1 MTDSAVPKYNG
12 RTARQL
18 ASDAENSLLGIV
30 HIADDHGAPLDAE
43 QVFGTLSAMTR
54 MLEHV
59 PEVITRMRAVAL
71 HQHETGGLTIIAGH
85 YFADPDAAVKALTEA
100 VDAVLAGFG
109 TVRMNME
116 KAQASLSDARFVGG
130 SDNQP
135 A

>member
-1 MTDSAVPKYNG
+1 MSDSKAPRYNG
-12 RTARQL
+12 RTAREL

-30 HIADDHGAPLDAE
+30 HLAEADETPLDVE
-43 QVFGTLSAMTR
+43 QIFGTLSGVTR

-59 PEVITRMRAVAL
+59 PEVITRMRAAAL
-71 HQHETGGLTIIAGH
+71 HQHEADRLAITAGQ
-85 YFADPDAAVKALTEA
+85 FVGDPDAAARSLTDA

-116 KAQASLSDARFVGG
+116 KAQATLSDASFTGETDG
-130 SDNQP
+130 HL